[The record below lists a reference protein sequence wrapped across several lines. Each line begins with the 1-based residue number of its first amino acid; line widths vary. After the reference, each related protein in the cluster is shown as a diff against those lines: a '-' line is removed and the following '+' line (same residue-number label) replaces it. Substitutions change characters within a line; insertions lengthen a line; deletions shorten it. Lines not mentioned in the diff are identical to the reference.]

1 MNNNTKINCWLILF
15 VIIFSWGNLYAQ
27 VNGNNETLA
36 NKEEV
41 KLPEKSW
48 KKLNTER
55 YPGKQDDITFI
66 NEKEGWYVNGY
77 GSIYHTKN
85 GGETWEKQLQKKGT
99 FLRTIAK
106 LGSLLTIKALMLKD
120 FAPLIWLKNNTL
132 ITEK

>member
-48 KKLNTER
+48 KKL
-55 YPGKQDDITFI
+55 DC
-66 NEKEGWYVNGY
+66 
-77 GSIYHTKN
+77 
-85 GGETWEKQLQKKGT
+85 L
-99 FLRTIAK
+99 K
-106 LGSLLTIKALMLKD
+106 LILY
-120 FAPLIWLKNNTL
+120 F
-132 ITEK
+132 